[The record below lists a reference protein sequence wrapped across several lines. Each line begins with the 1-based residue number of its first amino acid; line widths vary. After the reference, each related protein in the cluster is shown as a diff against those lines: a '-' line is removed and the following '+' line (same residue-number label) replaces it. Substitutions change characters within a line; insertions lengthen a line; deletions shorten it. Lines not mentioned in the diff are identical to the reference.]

1 MNRKLRLVLIIVAA
15 LVLVLVIAPF
25 LIPVNQFRPTIE
37 QRASTAIGREVKLG
51 DLRLSLIGGSL
62 SAEGLSIGDD
72 PRFSESPFLTA
83 KSVKVGVELLP
94 LIFSKTLNVTGV
106 TIEDPEVTLLRNPA
120 GQWNFSSFGSS
131 ATKTEGAQTP
141 APKAPEAP
149 SSQTEFSIK
158 QLDLKDGR
166 ISVGSTSSQK
176 RSVYDHVEVSASS
189 VSLNSK
195 FPVKV
200 AADLPSG
207 GKLRLDGY
215 VGPLDE
221 QNAALTPVD
230 AKLGIAALNLAST
243 GLLDPS
249 LGLGGILDLSVSLA
263 SNNGEAKTSGTA
275 TLSKAL
281 LVAGGSPSGEP
292 VRVEFDTIYDFRK
305 NAGVLNPST
314 LKIGNAAYHLAGTY
328 EQQGE
333 EIVVNAKITGDNMPA
348 KDLQAFLPALGIH
361 LPQGASLEA
370 GTLSANINVA
380 GPTNKLVMNG
390 NVGLFSAKLAGFDLG
405 SKMSGIA
412 GLAGLKSGKDL
423 DIEKLTTNLKM
434 APTGLEADN
443 FLAVVPTVGNLMG
456 GGTIDSK
463 NNLDFKMAAA
473 LATSSMVGTAASPLT
488 AGAGLLGKRGGGCK
502 TTSVPFVIKGTTSDP
517 KFTPDVGG
525 LASSMLKSQLGCVA
539 GAIPGGQ
546 QGLSQNPVNAVKG
559 LFGKKKPQ

>member
-1 MNRKLRLVLIIVAA
+1 MNRKLRLVLIIVA
-15 LVLVLVIAPF
+15 VLVLLLLITPF

-51 DLRLSLIGGSL
+51 NLRLSLISGSL

-72 PRFSESPFLTA
+72 PGFNRLPFLTA

-106 TIEDPEVTLLRNPA
+106 TIEDPDVTLLRNSA
-120 GQWNFSSFGSS
+120 GQWNYSSFGSS
-131 ATKTEGAQTP
+131 VTKTEGAQTP
-141 APKAPEAP
+141 VPEAPGAAP

-158 QLDLKDGR
+158 QLHLEDGR
-166 ISVGSTSSQK
+166 ISVGPMSSQK
-176 RSVYDHVEVSASS
+176 RSVYDHVEVAASG

-200 AADLPSG
+200 TADLPGG
-207 GKLRLDGY
+207 GKLKLDGN
-215 VGPLDE
+215 VGPVNE
-221 QNAALTPVD
+221 QDSALTPVD
-230 AKLGIAALNLAST
+230 ANVDVTSLNLAST

-249 LGLGGILDLSVSLA
+249 LGLGGILDFSVSLA
-263 SNNGEAKTSGTA
+263 SNNGEAKTKGTA

-292 VRVEFDTIYDFRK
+292 VRVEFDATYDLRK
-305 NAGVLNPST
+305 NVSVLNPST

-328 EQQGE
+328 EREGE
-333 EIVVNAKITGDNMPA
+333 EIVVNAKISGDNMPA

-370 GTLSANINVA
+370 GTLSANLDVA
-380 GPTNKLVMNG
+380 GPTNKLMITG
-390 NVGLFSAKLAGFDLG
+390 NVGLLSAKLAGFDLG

-443 FLAVVPTVGNLMG
+443 FLAVVPTLGNLIG
-456 GGTIDSK
+456 GGTIDSN

-473 LATSSMVGTAASPLT
+473 LATSSVAGAAASPVT
-488 AGAGLLGKRGGGCK
+488 TSAGLLGKHGGGCK
-502 TTSVPFVIKGTTSDP
+502 TTSVPFLIRGTTLDP

-546 QGLSQNPVNAVKG
+546 LSQSPVNAFKG
-559 LFGKKKPQ
+559 LFGKKKKQ

>member
-1 MNRKLRLVLIIVAA
+1 MNRKLRLVLIIVAV

-51 DLRLSLIGGSL
+51 NLRLSLIGGSL

-72 PRFSESPFLTA
+72 PKFNQSPFLTA
-83 KSVKVGVELLP
+83 KSLKVGVELLP

-106 TIEDPEVTLLRNPA
+106 TIEDPEVILLRNAA
-120 GQWNFSSFGSS
+120 GQWNYSSFGSS

-141 APKAPEAP
+141 APKAPEAS

-158 QLDLKDGR
+158 QLHLKDGR

-176 RSVYDHVEVSASS
+176 RSVYDHVEVSASG

-200 AADLPSG
+200 TADLPGG
-207 GKLRLDGY
+207 GKLRLDGN
-215 VGPLDE
+215 VGPVDE
-221 QNAALTPVD
+221 QDSALTPVD
-230 AKLGIAALNLAST
+230 AKLDLTSLNLAST

-263 SNNGEAKTSGTA
+263 SNNGEAETKGTA

-281 LVAGGSPSGEP
+281 LVAGGSPSAEP
-292 VRVEFDTIYDFRK
+292 VRVEFDAMYDLRK

-314 LKIGNAAYHLAGTY
+314 LKIGSAAYLLAGTY
-328 EQQGE
+328 EPKGE
-333 EIVVNAKITGDNMPA
+333 AIEVNAKITGDNLPA

-370 GTLSANINVA
+370 GTLSTNLNIV

-412 GLAGLKSGKDL
+412 GLAGVKSGKDL
-423 DIEKLTTNLKM
+423 DIEKLITNLKM
-434 APTGLEADN
+434 TPTGLEADN
-443 FLAVVPTVGNLMG
+443 FLAVVPTLGNLMG
-456 GGTIDSK
+456 GGTIDSN

-473 LATSSMVGTAASPLT
+473 LATSSVVGKAASPVT
-488 AGAGLLGKRGGGCK
+488 AGASLLGKHGGGCK
-502 TTSVPFVIKGTTSDP
+502 STSVPFVIKGTTSDP
-517 KFTPDVGG
+517 KFAPDVGG

-546 QGLSQNPVNAVKG
+546 LGMSRKPVNAVKG
-559 LFGKKKPQ
+559 LFGRKKPQ

>member
-1 MNRKLRLVLIIVAA
+1 MNRKLRLVLMIVAV
-15 LVLVLVIAPF
+15 LVLILVIAPF

-37 QRASTAIGREVKLG
+37 QKASTALGREVKLG
-51 DLRLSLIGGSL
+51 NLSLSLIGGSL
-62 SAEGLSIGDD
+62 SAEGFSIGDD
-72 PRFSESPFLTA
+72 PKFNQSPFLTA

-120 GQWNFSSFGSS
+120 GQWNYSSFGSS

-149 SSQTEFSIK
+149 SSQAEFSIK
-158 QLDLKDGR
+158 QLDLRDGR
-166 ISVGSTSSQK
+166 ISVGLTSSQK
-176 RSVYDHVEVSASS
+176 PNMYDHFEVSASE
-189 VSLNSK
+189 VSLKSK

-200 AADLPSG
+200 SASIPGG
-207 GKLRLDGY
+207 GKLRLDGK
-215 VGPLDE
+215 VGPVDE
-221 QNAALTPVD
+221 QDAALTPVD
-230 AKLGIAALNLAST
+230 AKLDVASLNLAST

-249 LGLGGILDLSVSLA
+249 LGLGGILDLNVSLA
-263 SNNGEAKTSGTA
+263 SSNGEAKTKGTA

-281 LVAGGSPSGEP
+281 LVAGGSPSAEP
-292 VRVEFDTIYDFRK
+292 ARVEFDTRYDLRK
-305 NAGVLNPST
+305 NTGVLNPST
-314 LKIGNAAYHLAGTY
+314 VKIGNATSHLTGTY
-328 EQQGE
+328 EQKGE

-370 GTLSANINVA
+370 GTLSTNLNVA
-380 GPTNKLVMNG
+380 GPTNKMVTDG
-390 NVGLFSAKLAGFDLG
+390 NVGLSSAKLAGFDLG

-412 GLAGLKSGKDL
+412 GLAGVKSGKDL
-423 DIEKLTTNLKM
+423 DIEKLTTNLKI

-456 GGTIDSK
+456 AGTIDSN
-463 NNLDFKMAAA
+463 NNLDFKMAVA
-473 LATSSMVGTAASPLT
+473 LATSSVAGAAASPVT
-488 AGAGLLGKRGGGCK
+488 AGAGLLGKHGGGCK
-502 TTSVPFVIKGTTSDP
+502 STGIPFLIKGTTSDP
-517 KFTPDVGG
+517 KFAPDVGG

-546 QGLSQNPVNAVKG
+546 LSQNPGNVFKG
-559 LFGKKKPQ
+559 LLGKKKK